1 MCPGMIVAVMEMP
14 HMAKGLLTR
23 FRRTDGPQSV
33 LKTIVTNA
41 KQRVVTVNNIPG
53 QTA

>member
-1 MCPGMIVAVMEMP
+1 MVAVMEMP

-33 LKTIVTNA
+33 LKTMVTNA
-41 KQRVVTVNNIPG
+41 K
-53 QTA
+53 